1 MYTQMKT
8 FISLLTLLAIV
19 SVYVLSASLYL
30 QGESV
35 AAYTLVMASISS
47 LVFWI
52 KSNSLRSAKA

>member
-1 MYTQMKT
+1 MKT

-19 SVYVLSASLYL
+19 SVYILSASLYL

-52 KSNSLRSAKA
+52 KSNSLRTAKA